1 VFPNK
6 LTDAAI
12 QGFQP
17 STKHV
22 KHGDGGGLYLEV
34 SPAGG
39 RLWRLK
45 YRYGA
50 KEKRLSLGK
59 YPAVGIADARARR
72 DELRAL
78 LSAGVDPSEQVKD
91 EYAEQLRNL
100 AAQTA
105 ATRFCVDNDGALS
118 IRLGSRRVALTSKE
132 TTGLRVFLDATAGVA
147 SKE

>member
-17 STKHV
+17 SAKHA

-45 YRYGA
+45 YRHGG
-50 KEKRLSLGK
+50 KEKRVALGK
-59 YPAVGIADARARR
+59 YPAVGISEARARR

-91 EYAEQLRNL
+91 EYAEQLRHL

-105 ATRFCVDNDGALS
+105 ATRFCLDSNGGLS
-118 IRLGSRRVALTSKE
+118 IRLGSRRVALTPKE
-132 TTGLRVFLDATAGVA
+132 TASLRVFLDATASVTC
-147 SKE
+147 KE

>member
-1 VFPNK
+1 MFPTK

-17 STKHV
+17 SAKHA

-45 YRYGA
+45 YRHGG
-50 KEKRLSLGK
+50 KEKRVALGK
-59 YPAVGIADARARR
+59 YPAVGITDARARR

-100 AAQTA
+100 AAQNA
-105 ATRFCVDNDGALS
+105 ATRFCLDSDGALFL
-118 IRLGSRRVALTSKE
+118 RLGNRRVALTSKE
-132 TTGLRVFLDATAGVA
+132 TAGLRVFLDATAGVVC
-147 SKE
+147 KE